1 MLDSGKA
8 EVMMVRGIL
17 AWRKHRRM
25 GIFDN
30 LLGLDREL
38 T

>member
-8 EVMMVRGIL
+8 EVMMACGIL

-25 GIFDN
+25 GILEN